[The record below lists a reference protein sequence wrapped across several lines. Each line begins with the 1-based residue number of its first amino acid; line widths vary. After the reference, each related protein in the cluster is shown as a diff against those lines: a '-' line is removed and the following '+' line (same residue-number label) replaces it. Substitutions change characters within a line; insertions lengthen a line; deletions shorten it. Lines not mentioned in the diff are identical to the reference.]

1 MARSVAPKIDP
12 VREHRIDYEIIVDA
26 YNEYEAAIGWLTYL
40 QEHLNFPFE
49 ATYHPEDEEARQV
62 TVQDLENDEEA
73 LDQGFIEFNIEIDDD
88 GECWV
93 ALEEITPLESNPEAV
108 QAVEDWRYWLARGR
122 G

>member
-12 VREHRIDYEIIVDA
+12 VRQHRIDDEIIVDT
-26 YNEYEAAIGWLTYL
+26 YDEYEAAIGWLTYL
-40 QEHLNFPFE
+40 QEHLHFPLE
-49 ATYHPEDEEARQV
+49 ATYHPEDEEARRV
-62 TVQDLENDEEA
+62 TVQDLEYDEEA
-73 LDQGFIEFNIEIDDD
+73 LDQGCIEFNVEIDDD

-108 QAVEDWRYWLARGR
+108 QAVEDWRYWLTRGR